1 MDMGTF
7 VAGAVAGFTIAVLAL
22 KLDLVRLQW
31 RFNQLQ
37 DSYSKLEAR
46 RAKMEAELDKQVTG
60 EA

>member
-46 RAKMEAELDKQVTG
+46 RAKMEAELDKQATG
-60 EA
+60 AV

>member
-7 VAGAVAGFTIAVLAL
+7 VSGAVAGFTIAVLAL

>member
-37 DSYSKLEAR
+37 DAYSKLEAR

>member
-46 RAKMEAELDKQVTG
+46 RAKMEAELNKQVTG
-60 EA
+60 EV